1 MYDFNIHLA
10 ISSTFISP
18 FLISKMMN
26 IGMSVA
32 LPKLEY
38 YLSSN
43 KQDKNIPFF
52 GFLYKQRSR
61 HNASVHPVCHE
72 SVL

>member
-10 ISSTFISP
+10 ISSTSFSP
-18 FLISKMMN
+18 LLISKMMN
-26 IGMSVA
+26 IGMPDA

-43 KQDKNIPFF
+43 NEIKTYHSLVFF
-52 GFLYKQRSR
+52 IHKD
-61 HNASVHPVCHE
+61 
-72 SVL
+72 